1 MKNIELAQEKLE
13 QKKARLVMEETRLKL
28 QERKRR
34 TKRLIEI
41 GALVVKAELDFL
53 SSNAI
58 YGGLIAMQKQLS
70 QDESVIS
77 KWESIGK
84 NAFEQEQKLSTPVIL
99 SFHEAPASDV
109 KATIRSHNLRWN
121 SFRKEWYENAKDLD
135 TLKSYLAE
143 NLDNADYNLEIIQ
156 GN

>member
-13 QKKARLVMEETRLKL
+13 QKKARLVMQETRLKI

-34 TKRLIEI
+34 TRRLIEI
-41 GALVVKAELDFL
+41 GGLVVKAELDFL

-58 YGGLIAMQKQLS
+58 YGGLLEMQKQLS

-99 SFHEAPASDV
+99 SFQGPPASDV
-109 KATIRSHNLRWN
+109 KSAIRSHNLRWN
-121 SFRKEWYENAKDLD
+121 SFRKEWYGLVKALD
-135 TLKSYLAE
+135 ALKAYLAE
-143 NLDNADYNLEIIQ
+143 NFDNADYNLQIMEH
-156 GN
+156 

>member
-13 QKKARLVMEETRLKL
+13 QKKARLVMEETRLKI

-34 TKRLIEI
+34 TKKIIEI
-41 GALVVKAELDFL
+41 GGLIVKAELDFL

-58 YGGLIAMQKQLS
+58 YGGLIEMQKQLS
-70 QDESVIS
+70 EDKSIVS

-99 SFHEAPASDV
+99 SFHEAPTSDV
-109 KATIRSHNLRWN
+109 KTTIRSYNLRWN
-121 SFRKEWYENAKDLD
+121 AFRKEWYGLVKELD

-143 NLDNADYNLEIIQ
+143 NLNDADYNLEIIQ

>member
-58 YGGLIAMQKQLS
+58 YGGLLEMQKQLS
-70 QDESVIS
+70 KDKSIVS

-84 NAFEQEQKLSTPVIL
+84 NAFEREQKLSTPVIL
-99 SFHEAPASDV
+99 SFQGPPASDV
-109 KATIRSHNLRWN
+109 KTTIRSYNLRWN
-121 SFRKEWYENAKDLD
+121 SFRKEWYGLVKELDALKD
-135 TLKSYLAE
+135 YLAE